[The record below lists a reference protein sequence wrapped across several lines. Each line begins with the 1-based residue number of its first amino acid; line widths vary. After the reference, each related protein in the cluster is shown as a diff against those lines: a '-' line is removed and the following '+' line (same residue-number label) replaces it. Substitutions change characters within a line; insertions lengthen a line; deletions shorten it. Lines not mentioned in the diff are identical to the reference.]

1 MGGGFVGL
9 VRKKESE
16 VAGRQEM
23 GSMQGGAWDVT
34 GR

>member
-1 MGGGFVGL
+1 MGGGFVEL

-16 VAGRQEM
+16 VAGCQEM
-23 GSMQGGAWDVT
+23 GSMQGGAWGVT